1 VRSGWGEIF
10 DRDAKAGEAGGA
22 EVEVPD
28 TREKRPKVA
37 NSLRS
42 LLGAQFV
49 RQVHSAGEPGRGAAT
64 DHQARGQHAS
74 LQLDRLHLRHG
85 VSTVW
90 PRSKATTP
98 SLECTCGT
106 LEELEGVTLEIGQKP
121 SRFTSRSMALGFGT
135 GNTGVV

>member
-49 RQVHSAGEPGRGAAT
+49 RQVHGAGEPGRGAAT

-74 LQLDRLHLRHG
+74 LQPDRLHLRHG
-85 VSTVW
+85 VRQLRGLDPKQPLHRWSVPVGRW
-90 PRSKATTP
+90 RSWR
-98 SLECTCGT
+98 G
-106 LEELEGVTLEIGQKP
+106 
-121 SRFTSRSMALGFGT
+121 
-135 GNTGVV
+135 